1 MIQTAA
7 LVLLAVLAGACSSKP
22 ATAPAISGALVA
34 LFLGFAGFISG
45 TDPATGQ
52 TVVTI
57 TNEPAVQRMIWSI
70 FSIFPAIIA
79 LLIILLLK
87 LYPIKK

>member
-1 MIQTAA
+1 MAQK
-7 LVLLAVLAGACSSKP
+7 LGS
-22 ATAPAISGALVA
+22 AISGALVA
-34 LFLGFAGFISG
+34 LLLGLSGFISG

-57 TNEPAVQRMIWSI
+57 TNEASVCQMIWCL
-70 FSIFPAIIA
+70 FSIIPAALA
-79 LLIILLLK
+79 LLIVFLIH

>member
-1 MIQTAA
+1 MSQKF
-7 LVLLAVLAGACSSKP
+7 GS
-22 ATAPAISGALVA
+22 AISGALVA
-34 LFLGFAGFISG
+34 LLLGVAGFVSG

-57 TNEPAVQRMIWSI
+57 TNEASVCQMIWNL

-79 LLIILLLK
+79 LIIVLLLH